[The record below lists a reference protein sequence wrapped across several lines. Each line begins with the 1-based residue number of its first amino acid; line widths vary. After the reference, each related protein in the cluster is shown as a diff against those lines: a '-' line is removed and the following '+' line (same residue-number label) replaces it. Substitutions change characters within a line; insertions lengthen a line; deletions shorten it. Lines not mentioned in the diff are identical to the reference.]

1 MKQSKISR
9 ARRRKLERKAALRD
23 CHALAS
29 ELGLKLLDVE
39 GVRPEVFDVVVDV
52 LTGIRA
58 ALPHD
63 TNSITVGG
71 MPDIGLCIIA
81 VNAPDSLTQ

>member
-1 MKQSKISR
+1 MKQNKINR
-9 ARRRKLERKAALRD
+9 AKRRKLECKAALRD

-29 ELGLKLLDVE
+29 DMGLKLLDVE
-39 GVRPEVFDVVVDV
+39 GVRPEIFDFVVDV
-52 LTGIRA
+52 LTGIRV

-71 MPDIGLCIIA
+71 VPDIGLCITA
-81 VNAPDSLTQ
+81 VNATQG